1 MAATPI
7 VINFGEYLRADPAA
21 KYWVFFSS
29 LPNASNNY
37 GHTNAILVQD
47 INSLEEYGIVEMTG
61 LVNGR
66 LSVTHSFDYTN
77 NSQGGRIP
85 GTPVNITVV
94 GIGLSTS
101 QYVKSTAT
109 ITGVS
114 PGTLVS
120 LVPLIEHNYSTT
132 TT

>member
-7 VINFGEYLRADPAA
+7 IINFGENLRNDPDA

-47 INSLEEYGIVEMTG
+47 FDLVEMTG
-61 LVNGR
+61 LVNG
-66 LSVTHSFDYTN
+66 LVNKIYIFDYDH

-85 GTPVNITVV
+85 STPVNITVV
-94 GIGLSTS
+94 GIGLATS
-101 QYVKSTAT
+101 QYVKATAT
-109 ITGVS
+109 LDGTPLTSVS
-114 PGTLVS
+114 LVS
-120 LVPLIEHNYSTT
+120 LIEKNYDNSTA
-132 TT
+132 